1 MNNPT
6 RKSATLSPTSD
17 TQSSGSDTQS
27 SGQPVNSPQILA
39 GNLEFQRPKVTKGW
53 ISRYGLAY
61 FGSCVGW
68 AGPSQL
74 LLGNQLMLMRP
85 DDKETALSLI
95 MMLGGAA
102 MVVTSLVTG
111 LLSDRTR
118 SKWGRRMPW
127 VLAGSTLCS
136 LCLVYAPTAPN
147 FLLLVI
153 MWGVFQVSMA
163 FVTNNL
169 LTIGPD
175 VAPPS
180 QYGTISGVL
189 GASYTLGLVAGTVL
203 ASSLNI
209 KSAYWAI
216 AFVLIVTTV
225 QMRFGSALRVILL
238 AERQVF
244 EPHDVVDLTPAEFR
258 LSHPTEDTALSADPA
273 TTSSPT
279 AAHSLTVTH
288 SPSAD
293 SPSAHAPSAH
303 SRTVTH
309 SPSADSP
316 SAANARSYR
325 DYWWIF
331 GSRFVIHLGNFTA
344 LFYLLFYL
352 ADHLKVSDPNGGVMM
367 LTIIF
372 AGCTVATTIISG
384 SLSDR
389 MGKRKIFVILSAS
402 AIAVA
407 TLLMAFAQNMITVI
421 IAAIILGLAWG
432 VFSSVDQALINEAL
446 PSEKNR
452 SRDISIMTLTVGISN
467 MIAGGVAA
475 LALHHLGGYPGL
487 YGLCA
492 AVSLI
497 GTLLVI
503 PVRSSS

>member
-1 MNNPT
+1 MTNPT

-39 GNLEFQRPKVTKGW
+39 ENLEIQRPKVTKGW

-225 QMRFGSALRVILL
+225 QMRFGSALRVILH
-238 AERQVF
+238 AERQAF
-244 EPHDVVDLTPAEFR
+244 EPHDVFDLTPAEFR
-258 LSHPTEDTALSADPA
+258 LSHPTEDTALSADPS
-273 TTSSPT
+273 TTGSPT

-288 SPSAD
+288 SPSVDSPSAD
-293 SPSAHAPSAH
+293 SPSA
-303 SRTVTH
+303 H

-316 SAANARSYR
+316 SSADARSYR

-372 AGCTVATTIISG
+372 AGCTVATSIISG

>member
-1 MNNPT
+1 MTNPT

-39 GNLEFQRPKVTKGW
+39 ENLEIQRPKVTKGW

-225 QMRFGSALRVILL
+225 QMRFGSALRVILH
-238 AERQVF
+238 AERQAF
-244 EPHDVVDLTPAEFR
+244 EPHDVFDLTPAEFR
-258 LSHPTEDTALSADPA
+258 LSHPTEDTALAADPS

-293 SPSAHAPSAH
+293 SPSADSPSA
-303 SRTVTH
+303 H

-316 SAANARSYR
+316 SSANARSYR

-372 AGCTVATTIISG
+372 AGCTVATSIISG

-421 IAAIILGLAWG
+421 IAAIILGLSWG

>member
-1 MNNPT
+1 MTNPT
-6 RKSATLSPTSD
+6 RKSATLSPTSN

-27 SGQPVNSPQILA
+27 SSQPVNSPQILA
-39 GNLEFQRPKVTKGW
+39 ENLEIQRPKVTKGW

-68 AGPSQL
+68 SGPSQL

-225 QMRFGSALRVILL
+225 QMRFGSALRVILH

-279 AAHSLTVTH
+279 AAHSLTVIH

-293 SPSAHAPSAH
+293 SPSAHSPS
-303 SRTVTH
+303 TD

-352 ADHLKVSDPNGGVMM
+352 ADHLKVSDPNGGVMI

-372 AGCTVATTIISG
+372 AGCTVATSIISG

>member
-1 MNNPT
+1 MTNPT

-39 GNLEFQRPKVTKGW
+39 ENLEIQRPKVTKGW

-225 QMRFGSALRVILL
+225 QMRFGSALRVILH
-238 AERQVF
+238 AERQAF
-244 EPHDVVDLTPAEFR
+244 EPHDVFDLTPAEFR
-258 LSHPTEDTALSADPA
+258 LSHPTEDTALSADPS
-273 TTSSPT
+273 TTGSPT

-288 SPSAD
+288 SPSVDSPSAD
-293 SPSAHAPSAH
+293 SPSA
-303 SRTVTH
+303 H

-316 SAANARSYR
+316 SSADARSYR

-352 ADHLKVSDPNGGVMM
+352 ADHLNVSDPNGGVMM

-372 AGCTVATTIISG
+372 AGCTVATSIISG

>member
-1 MNNPT
+1 MTNPT

-39 GNLEFQRPKVTKGW
+39 ENLEIQRPKVTKGW

-225 QMRFGSALRVILL
+225 QMRFGSALRVILH
-238 AERQVF
+238 AERQAF
-244 EPHDVVDLTPAEFR
+244 EPHDVFDLTPAEFR
-258 LSHPTEDTALSADPA
+258 LSHPTEDTALSADPS

-279 AAHSLTVTH
+279 AAHSLAVTH

-293 SPSAHAPSAH
+293 SPSVDSPSAH
-303 SRTVTH
+303 SPSAH
-309 SPSADSP
+309 SPSS
-316 SAANARSYR
+316 ANARSYR

-372 AGCTVATTIISG
+372 AGCTVATSIISG

>member
-1 MNNPT
+1 MTNPT

-39 GNLEFQRPKVTKGW
+39 ENLEIQRPKVTKGW

-136 LCLVYAPTAPN
+136 LCLIYAPTAPN

-225 QMRFGSALRVILL
+225 QMRFGSALRVILH
-238 AERQVF
+238 AERQAF
-244 EPHDVVDLTPAEFR
+244 EPHDVFDLTPAEFR
-258 LSHPTEDTALSADPA
+258 LSHPTEDTALSADPS

-279 AAHSLTVTH
+279 AAHSLAVTH

-293 SPSAHAPSAH
+293 SPSS
-303 SRTVTH
+303 
-309 SPSADSP
+309 
-316 SAANARSYR
+316 ANARSYR

-372 AGCTVATTIISG
+372 AGCTVATSIISG

>member
-1 MNNPT
+1 MTNPT

-39 GNLEFQRPKVTKGW
+39 ENLEIQRPKVTKGW

-225 QMRFGSALRVILL
+225 QMRFGSALRVILH
-238 AERQVF
+238 AERQAF
-244 EPHDVVDLTPAEFR
+244 EPHDVFDLTPAEFR
-258 LSHPTEDTALSADPA
+258 LSHPTEDTALSADPS
-273 TTSSPT
+273 TTGSPT

-288 SPSAD
+288 SPSVDSPSVD
-293 SPSAHAPSAH
+293 SPSAHSPSAH
-303 SRTVTH
+303 S
-309 SPSADSP
+309 PSS
-316 SAANARSYR
+316 ANARSYR

-372 AGCTVATTIISG
+372 AGCTVATSIISG

>member
-1 MNNPT
+1 MTNPT

-136 LCLVYAPTAPN
+136 LCLIYAPTAPN

-225 QMRFGSALRVILL
+225 QMRFGSALRVILH
-238 AERQVF
+238 AERQAF

-293 SPSAHAPSAH
+293 SPSAH
-303 SRTVTH
+303 
-309 SPSADSP
+309 SP

-372 AGCTVATTIISG
+372 AGCTVATSIISG